1 MEVSLHYRAVRRS
14 GIRIDLF
21 AVSSD
26 TWIADHG
33 NGVFGWKG
41 IKKRVALSFDRLEPL
56 GTKWHWYKWF
66 GMAGNYL
73 LMMFYTT
80 IGGWSLLYFVKMA
93 REILKAWMRRESKTS
108 LAS

>member
-1 MEVSLHYRAVRRS
+1 MKKSFHIFQRDLSRLLHNKAAILVLIGVCDRSWKCMEVSLHYRAVRRS

-41 IKKRVALSFDRLEPL
+41 IKKQRCV
-56 GTKWHWYKWF
+56 
-66 GMAGNYL
+66 
-73 LMMFYTT
+73 
-80 IGGWSLLYFVKMA
+80 I
-93 REILKAWMRRESKTS
+93 I
-108 LAS
+108 

>member
-1 MEVSLHYRAVRRS
+1 MYIWYINICTVVTLYSIKMVYKEEMKFYEERKIRLPPWIHSDFGRVCDRSWKCMEVSLHYRAVRRS

-41 IKKRVALSFDRLEPL
+41 IKKQRCV
-56 GTKWHWYKWF
+56 
-66 GMAGNYL
+66 
-73 LMMFYTT
+73 
-80 IGGWSLLYFVKMA
+80 I
-93 REILKAWMRRESKTS
+93 I
-108 LAS
+108 